1 LGSENSI
8 EAIAEELLAS
18 TRQGPANDLTA
29 LYATHAFEEEPCELC
44 EWVSGELELG
54 EDWFL
59 ESIIE
64 NPNCPDE
71 LLQKMIYEFKASP
84 GAWGI
89 AAGIQEHP
97 NASALT
103 RELATEYVEEF
114 DAINDSD
121 D

>member
-1 LGSENSI
+1 MGKQDNVESN
-8 EAIAEELLAS
+8 AEDLLAS
-18 TRQGPANDLTA
+18 TRQGPAKDLTA
-29 LYATHAFEEEPCELC
+29 LYSIHAFEEERCELC

-59 ESIIE
+59 ETIIE

-89 AAGIQEHP
+89 AAGIQEHS